1 MKTERDL
8 VLDFFDATE
17 VSPCGCKAVVNNRWE
32 FITDLIVKYRRNQKS
47 KQTAKIRQQKL

>member
-47 KQTAKIRQQKL
+47 KQTIQKCGSS